1 MQPEKVKQKNF
12 WTADYE
18 SDKNRLRN
26 NFSAILTLMKKIKNE
41 WFCWKTQPHPDSVK
55 PQKNDSVVKELK
67 LN

>member
-12 WTADYE
+12 WTGDYE

-41 WFCWKTQPHPDSVK
+41 WFC
-55 PQKNDSVVKELK
+55 
-67 LN
+67 